1 MQNACPIVKC
11 KMTSMFLDRMVMAY
25 TAWVALLV
33 VVSRENVPEWRAI
46 LLFHAVVLAVM
57 TALSIWAPRGASW
70 ESPPPGEA
78 VGKRSLRGGLRFFR
92 YTYPLLLMVFYFEE
106 VQWTVNAFWPHA
118 RYWFESHLYAADRFL
133 FGDLPSKLL
142 NPSVGIV
149 TNELMHA
156 FYFSYYFIVV
166 GGVVFAWIGR
176 GSGKPGPAF
185 ETTISSVVAAFLLCF
200 IWYPFLPARGPWEN
214 PRVDG
219 DAHADRGPALRS
231 SRRGASRP
239 VERSRVDVF
248 RALTSPRAGPPFS
261 VSPVFIRGWLWF
273 WERSPP
279 GSASRASTRA
289 ITTASTF
296 PRAFS
301 PRSRDSLSGASQ
313 PGRNP
318 SAESCEDSSHW
329 ITDARDPDHLEKC
342 LK

>member
-11 KMTSMFLDRMVMAY
+11 RMTSMFLDRMVMAY

-149 TNELMHA
+149 TNELTHA

-214 PRVDG
+214 P
-219 DAHADRGPALRS
+219 ALMATLTPIEGPLFVALVEALLDKGAVSGGCFPS
-231 SRRGASRP
+231 SHVAASWATVLGLARFHP
-239 VERSRVDVF
+239 RLAVVLG
-248 RALTSPRAGPPFS
+248 ALTTGLSFACVYGRYHHGIDVPAG
-261 VSPVFIRGWLWF
+261 GL
-273 WERSPP
+273 
-279 GSASRASTRA
+279 AA
-289 ITTASTF
+289 IAGL
-296 PRAFS
+296 AVG
-301 PRSRDSLSGASQ
+301 SLSAGKRS
-313 PGRNP
+313 
-318 SAESCEDSSHW
+318 
-329 ITDARDPDHLEKC
+329 
-342 LK
+342 